1 MSTEVLPDFQLIRP
15 ATVSEAV
22 AALANPEAQ
31 ICAGGTDVLV
41 QLRMGLSNAATLID
55 ITGIEALKTIEHTDK
70 GSRIGA
76 GVTLV
81 ELARDPHISS
91 EFLSVAKAAASIAGP
106 THREV
111 ATVGGN
117 LCLDTRCLYY
127 NQSHW
132 WRQANAFCLKY
143 KGDICH
149 VAPKGNRCRAAFSGE
164 LAPALMVHNASLEI
178 IGPEGL
184 RTLPLVDFYAEDG
197 VEYINLK
204 SDEIIVAVPIPPPH
218 GPSDYQ
224 KVSVRS
230 SLDFPLAGVAVA
242 VEKVDETT
250 HFKLAVTGTNSMPL
264 LVDIPEMHAGDGEE
278 FFTALEKLV
287 QKAVSPQRTTTI
299 APHYRRLSISALAA
313 RLARELA

>member
-1 MSTEVLPDFQLIRP
+1 MSNEVMPDFQLIRP
-15 ATVSEAV
+15 ATVTEAV
-22 AALANPEAQ
+22 AALAKPEAQ

-41 QLRMGLSNAATLID
+41 QLRMGLTTAATLID
-55 ITGIEALKTIEHTDK
+55 ITGIEALKTIGHSDK

-81 ELARDPHISS
+81 ELARDTHIST
-91 EFLSVAKAAASIAGP
+91 EYLSVTKAAASIAGP

-111 ATVGGN
+111 ATIGGN

-178 IGPEGL
+178 IGPEGM
-184 RTLPLVDFYAEDG
+184 RTLPLADFYAEDG
-197 VEYINLK
+197 TEYINLK
-204 SDEIIVAVPIPPPH
+204 TGEIIVAVHVPPAL
-218 GPSDYQ
+218 GSSDYK

-242 VEKVDETT
+242 SEKVDGNTRN
-250 HFKLAVTGTNSMPL
+250 ASR
-264 LVDIPEMHAGDGEE
+264 
-278 FFTALEKLV
+278 
-287 QKAVSPQRTTTI
+287 Q
-299 APHYRRLSISALAA
+299 
-313 RLARELA
+313 